1 MRRGL
6 AFHRRRVKAWG
17 VTDRCQGSVMTIELS
32 DVQAARERIRDA
44 VFYSP
49 CARSETLSR
58 MMGCEVY
65 LKLENLQMTGSYK
78 ERGSL
83 NKILCLSDSE
93 KAAGVICASAGNH
106 AQGLAH
112 AARVSGI
119 HAVVVMPE
127 TAPLAKVRGTRDL
140 GAEVV
145 LQGKSYDEAYRHAC
159 RLQSEQGYTFVHAF
173 DDPVVIA
180 GQGTVG
186 LEILE
191 QVPDLDV
198 VVVPVG
204 GGGLIAGIATAVKA
218 LRPATRLVGI
228 EADRMAA
235 MKASLTGHKITR
247 VPNLNTIADGI
258 SVAEVGQ
265 HTFPIVERHVERIV
279 TVSEEEI
286 ANGIMVL
293 LEREKTLAEGAG
305 VVGFSALLNRRI
317 DAVAGKNVVVVISGG
332 NIDMTVLARII
343 ERGLEI
349 DGRVAHLSVVVA
361 DRPGSMAELARVIGD
376 QQANILQI
384 SQNHHA
390 SEVRLEEAEVEMS
403 LETRGLAHVS
413 EITRALRDHG
423 FKVR

>member
-1 MRRGL
+1 M
-6 AFHRRRVKAWG
+6 
-17 VTDRCQGSVMTIELS
+17 IELS
-32 DVQAARERIRDA
+32 DVQAARERIRSA

-58 MMGCEVY
+58 MMGCQVY

-83 NKILCLSDSE
+83 NKILCLTDTERS
-93 KAAGVICASAGNH
+93 AGVICASAGNH

-127 TAPLAKVRGTRDL
+127 TAPLAKVRGTREL
-140 GAEVV
+140 GAEV
-145 LQGKSYDEAYRHAC
+145 LLHGKSYDEAYRHASG
-159 RLQSEQGYTFVHAF
+159 LQTEAGYTFVHAF
-173 DDPVVIA
+173 DDPAVIA

-218 LRPATRLVGI
+218 IKPAIRLVGI
-228 EADRMAA
+228 EAERMAA
-235 MKASLTGHKITR
+235 MKASLASQKIVR
-247 VPNLNTIADGI
+247 VPNINSIADGI

-265 HTFPIVERHVERIV
+265 HTYPIVARHVERIL

-305 VVGFSALLNRRI
+305 VVGFSALLNGHV
-317 DAVAGKNVVVVISGG
+317 DDVAGKKVVVVISGG
-332 NIDMTVLARII
+332 NIDMTVLSRII

-349 DGRVAHLSVVVA
+349 DGRIANLCVVVA
-361 DRPGSMAELARVIGD
+361 DRPGSMAELTRIIGE
-376 QQANILQI
+376 QQANILRI

-403 LETRGLAHVS
+403 LETRGLAHVA
-413 EITRALRDHG
+413 EITQALRDYG

>member
-1 MRRGL
+1 M
-6 AFHRRRVKAWG
+6 V
-17 VTDRCQGSVMTIELS
+17 ELR
-32 DVQAARERIRDA
+32 DVQAARERIRSA
-44 VFYSP
+44 VFFSP

-83 NKILCLSDSE
+83 NKILCLNDAE

-119 HAVVVMPE
+119 RAVVVMPE

-145 LQGKSYDEAYRHAC
+145 LHGKSYDDAYQHAC
-159 RLQSEQGYTFVHAF
+159 TLRDENGYTFVHAF
-173 DDPVVIA
+173 DDPTVIA

-191 QVPDLDV
+191 QVPDLDA

-204 GGGLIAGIATAVKA
+204 GGGLMAGIATAVKA
-218 LRPATRLVGI
+218 LRPDTRLVGV
-228 EADRMAA
+228 EAERMPA
-235 MKASLTGHKITR
+235 MQASLAAHEVAR
-247 VPNLNTIADGI
+247 VPSVGSIADGI
-258 SVAEVGQ
+258 SVAEVGR
-265 HTFPIVERHVERIV
+265 HTYPIVAQHVERIV

-305 VVGFSALLNRRI
+305 VVGFSALLNGRI
-317 DAVAGKNVVVVISGG
+317 DNVAGKKVVVVISGG
-332 NIDMTVLARII
+332 NIDMTVLSRIV

-349 DGRVAHLSVVVA
+349 DGRIARLSVVIS

-376 QQANILQI
+376 QQANILYI
-384 SQNHHA
+384 SQNHYA

-403 LETRGLAHVS
+403 LETRGLSHVE
-413 EITRALRDHG
+413 EIVAALRKQG
-423 FKVR
+423 FTVR

>member
-1 MRRGL
+1 MV
-6 AFHRRRVKAWG
+6 A
-17 VTDRCQGSVMTIELS
+17 LS

-44 VFYSP
+44 VFFSP

-83 NKILCLSDSE
+83 NKILCLSDTE

-112 AARVSGI
+112 AAQVSAI
-119 HAVVVMPE
+119 RAVVVMPE

-145 LQGKSYDEAYRHAC
+145 LYGKSYDDAYRHAC
-159 RLQSEQGYTFVHAF
+159 ELRDQHGYTFVHAF
-173 DDPVVIA
+173 DDPEVIA

-191 QVPDLDV
+191 QVPDLDA

-204 GGGLIAGIATAVKA
+204 GGGLIAGIATALKA
-218 LRPATRLVGI
+218 LRPGTRLVGV
-228 EADRMAA
+228 EADRMPA
-235 MKASLTGHKITR
+235 MQASLAARKVVR
-247 VPNLNTIADGI
+247 VPSVNSIADGI
-258 SVAEVGQ
+258 SVAEVGR
-265 HTFPIVERHVERIV
+265 HTYPVVEQYVERIV

-305 VVGFSALLNRRI
+305 VVGFSALLNGRI
-317 DAVAGKNVVVVISGG
+317 DGVAGKKVVVVISGG
-332 NIDMTVLARII
+332 NIDMTVLSRII
-343 ERGLEI
+343 ERGLES
-349 DGRVAHLSVVVA
+349 DGRIARLSVVVA
-361 DRPGSMAELARVIGD
+361 DRPGSMAELARVIGE
-376 QQANILQI
+376 QQANILYI
-384 SQNHHA
+384 SQNHYA

-403 LETRGLAHVS
+403 LETRGRSHVE
-413 EITRALRDHG
+413 EIVAALRGQG

>member
-1 MRRGL
+1 MIQLR
-6 AFHRRRVKAWG
+6 
-17 VTDRCQGSVMTIELS
+17 DI
-32 DVQAARERIRDA
+32 QAAHERIRQS

-58 MMGCEVY
+58 MMGCQVY

-83 NKILCLSDSE
+83 NKILCLSDGE
-93 KAAGVICASAGNH
+93 KSAGVICASAGNH

-112 AARVSGI
+112 AARIGGI

-127 TAPLAKVRGTRDL
+127 TAPLAKVRGTREL

-145 LQGKSYDEAYRHAC
+145 LWGKSYDEAYRHA
-159 RLQSEQGYTFVHAF
+159 RELQQQVGYTFVHAF
-173 DDPVVIA
+173 DDPTVIA

-198 VVVPVG
+198 VIVPVG
-204 GGGLIAGIATAVKA
+204 GGGLIAGIATAVKTIK
-218 LRPATRLVGI
+218 PATRLVGI
-228 EADRMAA
+228 EAERMAA
-235 MKASLTGHKITR
+235 MKESLAVHKIVR
-247 VPNLNTIADGI
+247 VPNINSIADGI

-265 HTFPIVERHVERIV
+265 HTYPIVERHVERIV
-279 TVSEEEI
+279 TVTEEEI

-305 VVGFSALLNRRI
+305 VVGFSALLNGHV
-317 DAVAGKNVVVVISGG
+317 DDVAGRKVVVVISGG
-332 NIDMTVLARII
+332 NIDMTMLSRII

-349 DGRVAHLSVVVA
+349 DGRIANLSVVVA
-361 DRPGSMAELARVIGD
+361 DRPGSMAELARIIGE
-376 QQANILQI
+376 QQANILRI

-390 SEVRLEEAEVEMS
+390 SEVRLEEAEAEMS
-403 LETRGLAHVS
+403 LETRGLPHVS
-413 EITRALRDHG
+413 EIVQALRNYG